1 LQSNLNPLAEDLGA
15 DWSCV
20 GQAPERDLTPGSTG
34 ASVLYSLRLVDLATG
49 AIFPQINVRACALVD
64 INCTNPVTAQLVPA
78 EDGWVDVPLTENF
91 RGYLEIVSPRAV
103 PYLFHLPDAE
113 LRTTRDFP
121 LAMVALESFGALL
134 GALNVQADPSL
145 GAIGMRAFDCSG
157 EPAPGVVFKTTSGGI
172 PWYFEGGLP
181 NRERVT
187 TDSGGLGGFIGSQP
201 GVTVLEASLPDGTVT
216 TGGSYVVRAGW
227 MTSGYLRPTR

>member
-1 LQSNLNPLAEDLGA
+1 LAEDLGA

-34 ASVLYSLRLVDLATG
+34 ASILYSLRLVDLATG
-49 AIFPQINVRACALVD
+49 AIFPEVTVRACALVD
-64 INCTNPVTAQLVPA
+64 INCDNPLTGQLVPTA
-78 EDGWVDVPLTENF
+78 DGWVDVPLTENF
-91 RGYLEIVSPRAV
+91 RGYLEIVSPSAV
-103 PYLFHLPDAE
+103 PYLFHLPDTE
-113 LRTTRDFP
+113 LRSTRDFP

-134 GALNVQADPSL
+134 TALGVQAEPSL
-145 GAIGMRAFDCSG
+145 GAIAMRAFDCQG
-157 EPAPGVVFKTTSGGI
+157 DPAAGVVFKTTSGGI

-187 TDSGGLGGFIGSQP
+187 TDPGGLGGFIGSQP
-201 GVTVLEASLPDGTVT
+201 GVTVFEASLPGGTIT
-216 TGGSYVVRAGW
+216 TSGSYVVRPGW